1 MTTISI
7 QLFLLSLLVAFPD
20 SAAEQQPA
28 KPEVGILEKL
38 GNTLPPD
45 IELVDDKGYLV
56 PLMDILNKPAVFTF
70 VYYRCPSICS
80 PLLSEVARVVE
91 TMDLTLG
98 EDYQIVTVSFDHREG
113 TDIAASKRDS
123 YLSSLRRQVNP
134 AGWRFY
140 TGDSMTVARLTD
152 AAGFYYKR
160 DGNDWVHAGALV
172 IVSPEG
178 KVTRYINGIQY
189 LPFDVKMAL
198 LDAGEGK
205 TGPTI
210 ARLVRYC
217 YSYDPEARTYTLNVT
232 RVAGLVLLGLV
243 VVFVIVFL
251 IVPRKKTRPT

>member
-1 MTTISI
+1 M
-7 QLFLLSLLVAFPD
+7 PD
-20 SAAEQQPA
+20 SVSREQQR
-28 KPEVGILEKL
+28 KPEVGIVEKL
-38 GNTLPPD
+38 GDVLPLD
-45 IELVDDKGYLV
+45 VELVDDKGYLV
-56 PLMDILNKPAVFTF
+56 PLKDVVRKPAIFTF

-98 EDYQIVTVSFDHREG
+98 QDYQIVTISFDHREG
-113 TDIAASKRDS
+113 TDVAASKRDS
-123 YLSSLRRQVNP
+123 YLSSLRTPVNP

-140 TGDSMTVARLTD
+140 TADSVTAARLTD

-160 DGNDWVHAGALV
+160 DGNDFAHAAALI

-198 LDAGEGK
+198 LDAGEGR

-217 YSYDPEARTYTLNVT
+217 YSYDPEGRTYTLNVT
-232 RVAGLVLLGLV
+232 RIAGVVVLGLALLFALV
-243 VVFVIVFL
+243 YL
-251 IVPRKKTRPT
+251 IIPKKKTRQT